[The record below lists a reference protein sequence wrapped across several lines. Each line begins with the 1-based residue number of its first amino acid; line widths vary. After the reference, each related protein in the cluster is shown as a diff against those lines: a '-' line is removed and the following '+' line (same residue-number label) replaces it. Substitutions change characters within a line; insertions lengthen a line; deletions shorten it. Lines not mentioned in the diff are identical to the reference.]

1 MKNRYAMNRHQIS
14 KIISGGQTGADRAGL
29 DVAIELALPYG
40 GSIPSGRRTEDGH
53 LPSKYEK
60 MTELG
65 SRHYQVRTE
74 KNVIDAD
81 ATLLFTGK
89 KVGSGSA
96 LTRKVAEKYH
106 KAFLH
111 INLDKKTDD
120 EAVVEISHWLD
131 EMKPAVLNIAGSRE
145 AESGGIYSRVC
156 AVLKQ
161 ALKDRIRT

>member
-1 MKNRYAMNRHQIS
+1 MAGHRIAKL
-14 KIISGGQTGADRAGL
+14 ISGGQTGADRAGL
-29 DVAIELALPYG
+29 DVAIALGIAYG

-53 LPSKYEK
+53 LPARYER

-96 LTRKVAEKYH
+96 LTKKVAEKYH
-106 KAFLH
+106 KALLH
-111 INLDKKTDD
+111 INLGKKTDA
-120 EAVVEISHWLD
+120 EAVAEIIPWL
-131 EMKPAVLNIAGSRE
+131 EETRPGVLNIAGSRE
-145 AESGGIYSRVC
+145 AEAGGVYDRVC
-156 AVLKQ
+156 AVLTQ
-161 ALKDRIRT
+161 VLTAGG

>member
-1 MKNRYAMNRHQIS
+1 MNSHRIS

-29 DVAIELALPYG
+29 DVAIELEIPYG

-53 LPSKYEK
+53 LPAKYER
-60 MTELG
+60 MTEMR

-81 ATLLFTGK
+81 ATLLFTGR

-96 LTRKVAEKYH
+96 LTRKVAEQHH

-111 INLDKKTDD
+111 INLGKETDD
-120 EAVVEISHWLD
+120 AAVSEVLQWLD
-131 EMKPAVLNIAGSRE
+131 HAKPSVLNIAGSRE
-145 AESGGIYSRVC
+145 TESGGIYGRVFSI
-156 AVLKQ
+156 LKQ
-161 ALKDRIRT
+161 VLADQ